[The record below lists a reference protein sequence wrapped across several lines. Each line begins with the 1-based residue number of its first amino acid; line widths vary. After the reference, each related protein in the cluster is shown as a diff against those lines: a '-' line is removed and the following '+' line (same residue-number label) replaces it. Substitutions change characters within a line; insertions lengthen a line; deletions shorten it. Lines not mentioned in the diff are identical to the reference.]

1 MAIQHTLFI
10 STDRLKKDSAL
21 GGSVDDNLLLPYILM
36 AQDRYILPI
45 LGTDLQNKLI
55 SDIQGSSLTGNY
67 LTLLQTYIQPAL
79 VQFAFATVLPFLRL
93 RMVNNAVVTMSS
105 EQGGTVSHDEL
116 KPLINAS
123 MDQGEFYRERLIDYI
138 QNNTSSFP
146 EYSSNTGADLNLFKD
161 LLTPLHSL
169 AISSLSSESSLL
181 LSTMISSGRGCS
193 GRGDVLDEEPLDRS
207 RLRNNSIKS

>member
-36 AQDRYILPI
+36 AQDRYILPV
-45 LGTDLQNKLI
+45 LGTDLNDKLI
-55 SDIQGSSLTGNY
+55 SDIQGSSLAGAY

-93 RMVNNAVVTMSS
+93 RMVNNSIVTMSS
-105 EQGGTVSHDEL
+105 EQGSSVSHSDL

-123 MDQGEFYRERLIDYI
+123 IDQAEFYRERLIDYI
-138 QNNTSSFP
+138 RNNTSSFP
-146 EYSSNTGADLNLFKD
+146 EYSSNTGADLNPTSQNYYAGLN
-161 LLTPLHSL
+161 L
-169 AISSLSSESSLL
+169 
-181 LSTMISSGRGCS
+181 
-193 GRGDVLDEEPLDRS
+193 DVAPMS
-207 RLRNNSIKS
+207 NKTKSFLQGADITICC

>member
-10 STDRLKKDSAL
+10 STDRLKRDSAL

-36 AQDRYILPI
+36 AQDRYILPV
-45 LGTDLQNKLI
+45 LGTDLTNKLI

-79 VQFAFATVLPFLRL
+79 VQFAFATVSPFLRL

-105 EQGGTVSHDEL
+105 EQGGTVSHEEL

-123 MDQGEFYRERLIDYI
+123 IDQGEFYRERLIDYLRG
-138 QNNTSSFP
+138 NLTNFP
-146 EYSSNTGADLNLFKD
+146 EYSTNQSSEGDLSPTTQNYYAGLNLDTAPLSNKAKSFLQGADI
-161 LLTPLHSL
+161 T
-169 AISSLSSESSLL
+169 I
-181 LSTMISSGRGCS
+181 CC
-193 GRGDVLDEEPLDRS
+193 
-207 RLRNNSIKS
+207 

>member
-36 AQDRYILPI
+36 AQDRYILPM

-55 SDIQGSSLTGNY
+55 SDIQGSSLAGAY

-93 RMVNNAVVTMSS
+93 RMVNNSVVTMSS
-105 EQGGTVSHDEL
+105 ENGTSVTHQDL
-116 KPLINAS
+116 KPLISAS
-123 MDQGEFYRERLIDYI
+123 MDQGEFYRERLIDYVRG
-138 QNNTSSFP
+138 NLTSFP
-146 EYSSNTGADLNLFKD
+146 EYSTNQSSEGDLSPTTQNYYAGLNL
-161 LLTPLHSL
+161 
-169 AISSLSSESSLL
+169 
-181 LSTMISSGRGCS
+181 
-193 GRGDVLDEEPLDRS
+193 DVAPMS
-207 RLRNNSIKS
+207 NKVKNFVQAAGITICC

>member
-1 MAIQHTLFI
+1 MAIQHTLYI

-45 LGTDLQNKLI
+45 LGTDLNDKLI
-55 SDIQGSSLTGNY
+55 SDVQGSSLAGAY

-79 VQFAFATVLPFLRL
+79 VQFSFSVVLPFLRL
-93 RMVNNAVVTMSS
+93 RMVNNSIVTMDS
-105 EQGGTVSHDEL
+105 EQGTSVSHDDL

-138 QNNTSSFP
+138 TNNQSSFP
-146 EYSSNTGADLNLFKD
+146 EYSTNTGADLTPTTQNYYAGLNL
-161 LLTPLHSL
+161 
-169 AISSLSSESSLL
+169 
-181 LSTMISSGRGCS
+181 
-193 GRGDVLDEEPLDRS
+193 DVAPVS
-207 RLRNNSIKS
+207 NKTKSFLQGADITICC

>member
-10 STDRLKKDSAL
+10 STDRLKRDSSL

-36 AQDRYILPI
+36 AQDRYILTV

-55 SDIQGSSLTGNY
+55 SDIQGSSITGNY

-93 RMVNNAVVTMSS
+93 RMVNNSVVTMSS

-116 KPLINAS
+116 KPLISAS
-123 MDQGEFYRERLIDYI
+123 MDQGEFYRERLITYVT
-138 QNNTSSFP
+138 NNTSNFP
-146 EYSSNTGADLNLFKD
+146 EYSTNQSSEGDLSPTTQNYYAGLNLDTAPLSNKAKSFLQGADI
-161 LLTPLHSL
+161 T
-169 AISSLSSESSLL
+169 I
-181 LSTMISSGRGCS
+181 CC
-193 GRGDVLDEEPLDRS
+193 
-207 RLRNNSIKS
+207 

>member
-55 SDIQGSSLTGNY
+55 SDIQGGSLTGNY
-67 LTLLQTYIQPAL
+67 LTLLQTYIQPSL
-79 VQFAFATVLPFLRL
+79 VQFSFATVLPFLRL
-93 RMVNNAVVTMSS
+93 RMVNNSVVTMSS

-123 MDQGEFYRERLIDYI
+123 MDQGEFYRERLIDYLRG
-138 QNNTSSFP
+138 NLTNFP
-146 EYSSNTGADLNLFKD
+146 EYSTNQSSEGDLSPTTQNYYAGLNLDTAPMSNKVKNFVQAAGI
-161 LLTPLHSL
+161 T
-169 AISSLSSESSLL
+169 I
-181 LSTMISSGRGCS
+181 CC
-193 GRGDVLDEEPLDRS
+193 
-207 RLRNNSIKS
+207 

>member
-10 STDRLKKDSAL
+10 STDRLKRDSAL

-123 MDQGEFYRERLIDYI
+123 MDQGEFYRERLIDYLRG
-138 QNNTSSFP
+138 NLTNFP
-146 EYSSNTGADLNLFKD
+146 EYSTNQSSEGDLSPTTQNYYAGLNLDTAPMSNKVKNFVQAAGI
-161 LLTPLHSL
+161 T
-169 AISSLSSESSLL
+169 I
-181 LSTMISSGRGCS
+181 CC
-193 GRGDVLDEEPLDRS
+193 
-207 RLRNNSIKS
+207 

>member
-55 SDIQGSSLTGNY
+55 SDIQGGSLTGNY

-123 MDQGEFYRERLIDYI
+123 MDQGEFYRERLIDYLRG
-138 QNNTSSFP
+138 NSTNFP
-146 EYSSNTGADLNLFKD
+146 EYSTNQSSEGDLSPTTQNYYAGLNLDTAPMSNKVKNFVQAAGI
-161 LLTPLHSL
+161 T
-169 AISSLSSESSLL
+169 I
-181 LSTMISSGRGCS
+181 CC
-193 GRGDVLDEEPLDRS
+193 
-207 RLRNNSIKS
+207 

>member
-10 STDRLKKDSAL
+10 STDRLKRDSAL

-105 EQGGTVSHDEL
+105 EQGGTVSHEEL

-123 MDQGEFYRERLIDYI
+123 MDQGEFYRERLIDYLRG
-138 QNNTSSFP
+138 NLTNFP
-146 EYSSNTGADLNLFKD
+146 EYSTNQSSEGDLSPTTANYYAGLNLDTAPMSNKVKNFVQAAGI
-161 LLTPLHSL
+161 T
-169 AISSLSSESSLL
+169 I
-181 LSTMISSGRGCS
+181 CC
-193 GRGDVLDEEPLDRS
+193 
-207 RLRNNSIKS
+207 

>member
-10 STDRLKKDSAL
+10 STDRLKRDSSL

-79 VQFAFATVLPFLRL
+79 VQFSFSVCLPFLRL
-93 RMVNNAVVTMSS
+93 RMVNNSIVTMSS

-123 MDQGEFYRERLIDYI
+123 MDMGEFYRERLIDYI
-138 QNNTSSFP
+138 QNNTSNFP
-146 EYSSNTGADLNLFKD
+146 EYSTNTGADLNPTTQNFYAGLN
-161 LLTPLHSL
+161 L
-169 AISSLSSESSLL
+169 
-181 LSTMISSGRGCS
+181 
-193 GRGDVLDEEPLDRS
+193 DVAPMS
-207 RLRNNSIKS
+207 NKTKSFLQGADITICC

>member
-10 STDRLKKDSAL
+10 STDRLKRDSAL

-45 LGTDLQNKLI
+45 LGTDLTNKLI

-93 RMVNNAVVTMSS
+93 RMVNNSVVTMSS
-105 EQGGTVSHDEL
+105 EQGSSVAHEDL

-123 MDQGEFYRERLIDYI
+123 MDQGEFYRERLIDFI

-146 EYSSNTGADLNLFKD
+146 EYSSNTGSDLTPTTQNYYAGLNLD
-161 LLTPLHSL
+161 TAPLSNK
-169 AISSLSSESSLL
+169 A
-181 LSTMISSGRGCS
+181 
-193 GRGDVLDEEPLDRS
+193 
-207 RLRNNSIKS
+207 KSFLQGADITICC